1 MKNKSFIIE
10 IEKPKT
16 VITKMKMYKLKKDLH
31 LEELNKFDKISD
43 EYIRNIM
50 FINNIYP
57 DKIKE
62 EKIFNHLY
70 YNILY
75 LLD

>member
-1 MKNKSFIIE
+1 MK
-10 IEKPKT
+10 IEKPKP
-16 VITKMKMYKLKKDLH
+16 VMTKMKIYKLKKDLH
-31 LEELNKFDKISD
+31 LEELNKYDKISD

-57 DKIKE
+57 EKNNE
-62 EKIFNHLY
+62 EKIFNYVY